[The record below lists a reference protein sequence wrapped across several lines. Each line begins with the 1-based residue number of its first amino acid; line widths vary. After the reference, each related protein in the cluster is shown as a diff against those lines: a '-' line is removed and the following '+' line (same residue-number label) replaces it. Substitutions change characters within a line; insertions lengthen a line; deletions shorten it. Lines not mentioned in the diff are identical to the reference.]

1 MCEIQSD
8 VLVVCFSSFPAVSV
22 LPSPLTPPPGPSP
35 CPLLLPPPF
44 GPSPGPSHLALET
57 EHLTA
62 VACGQ
67 THTLVAS
74 GEWLVVAT
82 WMDGRRDEWYLGGS
96 GDGG

>member
-1 MCEIQSD
+1 MRISKRRVKCVKFKVMCLWF
-8 VLVVCFSSFPAVSV
+8 VPAHLHAIFLLS
-22 LPSPLTPPPGPSP
+22 PPGPSP
-35 CPLLLPPPF
+35 F
-44 GPSPGPSHLALET
+44 GPSPFGPSHLALET

-74 GEWLVVAT
+74 GECLVVAT

>member
-1 MCEIQSD
+1 MCKIQSD
-8 VLVVCFSSFPAVSV
+8 VLWFVPAHFHAVS
-22 LPSPLTPPPGPSP
+22 LLLPPGPSP
-35 CPLLLPPPF
+35 WPLLLTPP
-44 GPSPGPSHLALET
+44 PGPSHLALET

-74 GEWLVVAT
+74 GECLVVAT
-82 WMDGRRDEWYLGGS
+82 WMDSRRDEWYLGGS

>member
-1 MCEIQSD
+1 MCKIQSD
-8 VLVVCFSSFPAVSV
+8 VLWFVPAHLHAVSH
-22 LPSPLTPPPGPSP
+22 LPPPGPSP
-35 CPLLLPPPF
+35 WTLLLTPP
-44 GPSPGPSHLALET
+44 PGPSHLALET
-57 EHLTA
+57 EHLMA

-74 GEWLVVAT
+74 GECLVVAT